1 MESLRRRR
9 RPAISCA
16 LCRKRKIRCN
26 RGIPCSNCL
35 RSRMGECVYDNPPP
49 SVAARRNDTIDR
61 VSLRPSDEYHGVT
74 LPTPEDQQSSTG
86 MLQSIATPMSQ
97 ASSNHELEALRSPS
111 QSLVVTPTSNFE
123 TSSSQ
128 LGGTFH
134 ILGQSQL
141 DGTLPLPRAI
151 SHKTRMF
158 GQSHFVTGLPLLSDV
173 MGMIDRGVDKSSDL
187 ITGMQKCKAMARRI
201 KAQRAPEWPTP
212 FTTQL
217 LDKVLSDDLVECY
230 LRTIEK
236 VYRVLH
242 VPTFRKKYDALWISD
257 DEPDRDFLVQLKLV
271 HALGAITYQDKF
283 PLRYSA
289 TRWIYEV
296 QAWISE
302 PEFKSRLGIQ
312 FLQTNILLLL
322 AREIVAVGGESSW
335 IACGSLLRT
344 AVSMGLHRDPALLS
358 KSAIFPTEMRRR
370 LWNTILELCLQ
381 SSLSTGGPPMISI
394 EDFDTE
400 PPGNFDDDQIMIE
413 NGVPRPDSVFTQMS
427 TSRALRKTFPS
438 RLKVAKLLNDLR
450 TGDSYKDTLSLD
462 SQLKAAY
469 KEAIR
474 GLQGSR
480 KTDASP
486 TGFELSAVDFI
497 MRRYLCALHFP
508 FFPSSLHDPKYAFS
522 RKMTFETAFK
532 MWSAVNPTSCAGSPD
547 DMEFSRFVMC
557 SAGLFRT
564 AAWQASFILVAELR
578 NQIQEDDSLSP
589 TLLRPDLMSVIED
602 AKSWNLQC
610 IEAGETSIKG
620 HLTLSIV
627 LGHIKSIIQHES
639 EEETVRTVIKAGE
652 EAENESL
659 VVLESIMAQSE
670 PRSTDQTSLDHG
682 FDFAGD
688 WDTMATDGFFDD
700 EAFDPLQ
707 WIF

>member
-1 MESLRRRR
+1 M
-9 RPAISCA
+9 
-16 LCRKRKIRCN
+16 
-26 RGIPCSNCL
+26 
-35 RSRMGECVYDNPPP
+35 
-49 SVAARRNDTIDR
+49 T
-61 VSLRPSDEYHGVT
+61 
-74 LPTPEDQQSSTG
+74 
-86 MLQSIATPMSQ
+86 Q
-97 ASSNHELEALRSPS
+97 ASNHELEGLRSKIKLLEDRISNSTSGPS
-111 QSLVVTPTSNFE
+111 LQLVATPTSNLE

-134 ILGQSQL
+134 ILGQSQP

-187 ITGMQKCKAMARRI
+187 ITCMQKCKVMARRI

-242 VPTFRKKYDALWISD
+242 VPTFRKKYDALWMSD
-257 DEPDRDFLVQLKLV
+257 DQPDRDFLVQLKLV
-271 HALGAITYQDKF
+271 HALGATTYQDKF
-283 PLRYSA
+283 PLRSSA
-289 TRWIYEV
+289 IRWIYEV

-322 AREIVAVGGESSW
+322 AREIVSVGGESSW

-358 KSAIFPTEMRRR
+358 KSATFPAEMRRR

-400 PPGNFDDDQIMIE
+400 SPGNFDDDQIMTE
-413 NGVPRPDSVFTQMS
+413 NSVPRPDSIFTHMS

-474 GLQGSR
+474 ELQSSR
-480 KTDASP
+480 KTAASP

-508 FFPSSLHDPKYAFS
+508 FFAISLHDPKYAFS
-522 RKMTFETAFK
+522 RKVTFETAFK
-532 MWSAVNPTSCAGSPD
+532 MWSAVNPTYCAGSTD
-547 DMEFSRFVMC
+547 ETEFSRFVTC
-557 SAGLFRT
+557 SSGLFRT

-589 TLLRPDLMSVIED
+589 MLLRPDLMGVIED
-602 AKSWNLQC
+602 AKAWNLQC

-620 HLTLSIV
+620 HLTLGIV
-627 LGHIKSIIQHES
+627 LGHIKCILQHKS
-639 EEETVRTVIKAGE
+639 EEETMRTVIKAGE
-652 EAENESL
+652 EAENEGL

-682 FDFAGD
+682 FDFAED
-688 WDTMATDGFFDD
+688 WDMMATDGFFDD
-700 EAFDPLQ
+700 EAFDPLE